1 MAFSQ
6 IPHTGGCAAR
16 VKLVC
21 NFIRSVV
28 KFIVVHTLIDAHA
41 PQDNAGVAAVL
52 QDHLSQHFAGA
63 VLPCGV
69 ADVLPAG
76 QLGKDKQS
84 QLVTFVQKV
93 LALRVMTGADGVAV
107 QLVFQN
113 AGIVALQT
121 LRRGVADVRVALVA
135 VESAQ
140 ERLFPV

>member
-1 MAFSQ
+1 M
-6 IPHTGGCAAR
+6 
-16 VKLVC
+16 
-21 NFIRSVV
+21 
-28 KFIVVHTLIDAHA
+28 
-41 PQDNAGVAAVL
+41 
-52 QDHLSQHFAGA
+52 QDHLSQHFAGT

-113 AGIVALQT
+113 AGIVALQA

-140 ERLFPV
+140 ERLFPI